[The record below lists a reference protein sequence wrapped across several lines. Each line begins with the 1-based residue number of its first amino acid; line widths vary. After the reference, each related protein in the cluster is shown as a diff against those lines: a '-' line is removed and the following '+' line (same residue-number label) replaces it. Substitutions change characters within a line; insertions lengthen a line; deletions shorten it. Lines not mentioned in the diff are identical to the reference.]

1 MNSIGNQSIEDGLR
15 GLIVCKKTYNSRISM
30 MELTRENRINCSSN
44 SLVATLC
51 MYLGRTNSGVSLI
64 RSFSKQDDDWF

>member
-30 MELTRENRINCSSN
+30 MELTRENRLNQLFIKLTCSNTLYVPGSYQFRGFIN
-44 SLVATLC
+44 
-51 MYLGRTNSGVSLI
+51 
-64 RSFSKQDDDWF
+64 